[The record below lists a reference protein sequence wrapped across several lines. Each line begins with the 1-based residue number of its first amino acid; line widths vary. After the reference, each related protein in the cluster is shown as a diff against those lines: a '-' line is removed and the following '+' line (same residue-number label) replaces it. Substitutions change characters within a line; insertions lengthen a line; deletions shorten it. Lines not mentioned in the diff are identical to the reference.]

1 MVIFEICLQIGIIIF
16 AKLVGMWDMV
26 GEVGMGL
33 ATHKDIFRSKQN

>member
-1 MVIFEICLQIGIIIF
+1 
-16 AKLVGMWDMV
+16 MV